1 MDNINQNL
9 IEIQLSENIYRLFS
23 LENYDLLILLEFKI
37 LIIKKPDYKL
47 QNSVVISINDLKLLE
62 MSLWKNNHIL
72 VITKDYLY
80 YVQIYENNNNYKII
94 LKANLYNYIN
104 IKFKRFIQIIP
115 LNDYSKFIL
124 NSYGKFLIYG
134 YLSNKTFQS
143 EMTFIHIKSFQ
154 SFFQIKENEIVCNSE
169 TEKKVYFIDLTNGSI
184 LSKINNIVTFIL
196 DRDIFCLINKNI
208 LGMAGDLRNGIYFF
222 DINRREL
229 IYQYKED
236 WRGYNCILNI
246 GNNKF
251 LGESYEGRS
260 YAESDDEDEEIYC
273 TKFFEYNEKENK
285 IKSYKISNSRTA
297 ELKRKNFIKFKDI
310 ERIAYEENKTIY
322 LEDL

>member
-1 MDNINQNL
+1 MENKNKNL
-9 IEIQLSENIYRLFS
+9 IKVQLSEKIYRLLS
-23 LENYDLLILLEFKI
+23 LDNNDLLILLEFKI
-37 LIIKKPDYKL
+37 LCLKNPDYKL
-47 QNSVVISINDLKLLE
+47 ENSLAININDLKLLE
-62 MSLWKNNHIL
+62 MSFWKNNHIL
-72 VITKDYLY
+72 VLTKDNIY
-80 YVQIYENNNNYKII
+80 YIQLYENNTKYKII
-94 LKANLYNYIN
+94 LKINLYNYIN
-104 IKFKRFIQIIP
+104 LKFKRFIQIIP
-115 LNDYSKFIL
+115 IKEYTKFIL
-124 NSYGKFLIYG
+124 NTFGKFLIYG
-134 YLSNKTFQS
+134 HLSNNTFQS

-154 SFFQIKENEIVCNSE
+154 SFIQIKENEIVCNSE
-169 TEKKVYFIDLTNGSI
+169 TEKKVYFIDLTNGEI

-310 ERIAYEENKTIY
+310 ERIAYVENKTIY